1 MKTADA
7 KNDSHLQKVA
17 KAVADL
23 NLEHIKDIVKEA
35 LDAGVPA
42 YEIVAR
48 GLGKGMEIVGQ
59 KYEAHEYFLPELVV
73 AGEVMYAGLEDLKPL
88 LKGKAAESKGIIVA
102 GTVKGDIHDIGKNLF
117 VMLATAA
124 GFEVHD
130 LGNDVSAQKFVQ
142 AVKEVKAEYVGMSAL
157 ITTTMEK
164 MKSIID
170 ELKKAGLRDKVK
182 VIVGGAPLTEA
193 FAKKIGAD
201 AFAADALDGVR
212 LCQQWGGA
220 KTKQKVQPPKK
231 KQVSARKK

>member
-1 MKTADA
+1 MKAADS
-7 KNDSHLQKVA
+7 KRDSQLQKVA
-17 KAVADL
+17 KAVSDL
-23 NLEHIKDIVKEA
+23 NLEHIKEIIKEA

-42 YEIVAR
+42 YEIVAK

-73 AGEVMYAGLEDLKPL
+73 AGEVMYSGLENLKPL
-88 LKGKAAESKGIIVA
+88 LRGKVSESKGVIVA
-102 GTVKGDIHDIGKNLF
+102 GTVEGDIHDIGKNLF

-130 LGNDVSAQKFVQ
+130 LGNDVSAEKFVQ
-142 AVKEVKAEYVGMSAL
+142 KIKEVRADYVGMSAL
-157 ITTTMEK
+157 ITTTMDK

-193 FAKKIGAD
+193 YAKKIGAD

-212 LCQQWGGA
+212 LCQQWGAKAQA
-220 KTKQKVQPPKK
+220 KTPKTEK
-231 KQVSARKK
+231 KQPSAKKR